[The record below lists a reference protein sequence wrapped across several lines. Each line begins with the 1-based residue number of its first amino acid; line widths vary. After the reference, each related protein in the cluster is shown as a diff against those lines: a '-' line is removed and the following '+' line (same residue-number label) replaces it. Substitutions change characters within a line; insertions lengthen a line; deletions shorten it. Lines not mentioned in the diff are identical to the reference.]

1 MKHAPSD
8 RQYLRPT
15 LILLGVLFAFALAD
29 HGDGEVFTKATLF
42 SAFETFAAG
51 GLVSLGLGVTMIAG
65 EFDLSVVGVFS
76 LAGCVAVL
84 TGGASPFIGVVA
96 ALCAG
101 LVAGALQGFL
111 ITRLRLSSV
120 GVTLG
125 GMLTCNGL
133 AAVITQNQSIPYDNM
148 NVALDVASP
157 IGQFFSIR
165 SLIVFAIFGV
175 VGLFGLLS
183 RYGRDIIA
191 LGSDR
196 RAATTAG
203 VPVNGLVVAI
213 FAFSGCCAA
222 LSGALASYSLAS
234 ASPSGLSDVILPA
247 AASAI
252 LGGVSLGGGSG
263 RPFGIMIGAL
273 TLSVL
278 RTGLNALGAP
288 PFVNDIAMGAVLMA
302 VSLIDSPLLARRLAR
317 LRVGRLQE

>member
-1 MKHAPSD
+1 MKQVVSD
-8 RQYLRPT
+8 RHYVRPV
-15 LILLGVLFAFALAD
+15 LILAGALIAFALAD
-29 HGDGEVFTKATLF
+29 HGNGQVFTKATLF
-42 SAFETFAAG
+42 SALETFAAG
-51 GLVSLGLGVTMIAG
+51 GLVSLGLGITMIAG

-84 TGGASPFIGVVA
+84 AGASSPILGIVA
-96 ALCAG
+96 ALAAG
-101 LVAGALQGFL
+101 LIAGALQGFF

-133 AAVITQNQSIPYDNM
+133 AAVITQNRSISYDNM
-148 NVALDVASP
+148 DVALSIASP
-157 IGQFFSIR
+157 IAQFFSIR
-165 SLIVFAIFGV
+165 SLLVFSIFGV
-175 VGLFGLLS
+175 VGLFALLT

-196 RAATTAG
+196 RAATTVG
-203 VPVNGLVVAI
+203 VPVNRLIVAI

-222 LSGALASYSLAS
+222 LSGALESYSLAS
-234 ASPSGLSDVILPA
+234 ASPAGLSDVILPA
-247 AASAI
+247 AAGAI

-263 RPFGIMIGAL
+263 RPWGIMIGAL

-288 PFVNDIAMGAVLMA
+288 PFVNDIAMGAVLLT
-302 VSLIDSPLLARRLAR
+302 VSLIDSPFLARRLSFFSVR
-317 LRVGRLQE
+317 PS